1 MSRSTQH
8 ELEDQIATLKNE
20 VASLTRSLSQ
30 RGSEAFGGIED
41 RASDL
46 YGYMQDKGPE
56 VARELRRQARYV
68 EHTARENPITTLAV
82 LVGAVVV
89 VGALLRR

>member
-1 MSRSTQH
+1 MSNQA
-8 ELEDQIATLKNE
+8 EIQDQIATLRNE
-20 VASLTRSLSQ
+20 VASLTRSLS
-30 RGSEAFGGIED
+30 RRSGEAFSEIED

-46 YGYMQDKGPE
+46 YGYVQDRGPE
-56 VARELRRQARYV
+56 VAREIRKQARYV

-82 LVGAVVV
+82 LAGAVLL

>member
-1 MSRSTQH
+1 MSTQT
-8 ELEDQIATLKNE
+8 EIEDQIATLKNE
-20 VASLTRSLSQ
+20 VASLTRTLSK
-30 RGSEAFGGIED
+30 RSGEAYGQLED

-46 YGYMQDKGPE
+46 YGYVQERGPE
-56 VARELRRQARYV
+56 VARELRKQARYV

-82 LVGAVVV
+82 LAGTVLL